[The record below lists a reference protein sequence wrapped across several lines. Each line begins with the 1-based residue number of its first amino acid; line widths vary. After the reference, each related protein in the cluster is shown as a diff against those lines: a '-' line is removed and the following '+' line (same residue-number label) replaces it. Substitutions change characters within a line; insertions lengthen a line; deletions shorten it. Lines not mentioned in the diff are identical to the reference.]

1 MDDRPLLNIDSEDG
15 VKQPV
20 TLRSDSTKGMVQSA
34 PATVYV
40 GFLVAAPLVILVAYS
55 LWTQTYVD
63 IDKTPTISNYR
74 EAFTDPLVRHLMIRS
89 ILIAAAVTVVTVA
102 LAYPLAYF
110 IALKTQRKTLWLLLI
125 TIPFWTSY
133 LLRVFAW
140 KLILGFN
147 GVLNSALL
155 AMGLI
160 DEPLTFLLYNEFAVV
175 LTLAHAWAPFAI
187 LPIFVSIQKIDPS
200 LREAATDLGS
210 SAAES
215 FVRVILPLTLPGIIA
230 ACLIIF
236 IPTVGDYVTPSLLG
250 GSNGKMIANLI
261 QVQFGAANNWP
272 LGATLSLLTMLS
284 VGFVAIVFVL
294 GASSLGRR
302 IR

>member
-1 MDDRPLLNIDSEDG
+1 VALKSEAA
-15 VKQPV
+15 
-20 TLRSDSTKGMVQSA
+20 KGMVLSA

-40 GFLVAAPLVILVAYS
+40 GFLVAAPLVILATYS

-63 IDKTPTISNYR
+63 IDKTLTLANYR
-74 EAFTDPLVRHLMIRS
+74 EAFTDPLVQHLMVRS

-102 LAYPLAYF
+102 TAYPIAYF

-125 TIPFWTSY
+125 TIPFWSSY

-155 AMGLI
+155 ALGLI

-200 LREAATDLGS
+200 LLEAATDLGS
-210 SAAES
+210 SAIES
-215 FVRVILPLTLPGIIA
+215 FVRITLPLTLPGIIA

-250 GSNGKMIANLI
+250 GSDGKMIANLI

-272 LGATLSLLTMLS
+272 LGATLSLLAMLS

-294 GASSLGRR
+294 GMSGLGRR